1 MAYDGKV
8 MRLALQR
15 FEEDRQRRQAQ
26 YQERRERIFARQ
38 PRLRE
43 IDGELRS
50 TMSRIIT
57 SALRHGTDPRSA
69 VAVLRDENLSLQAEK
84 RELLQKMGLPEDA
97 LEETPAC
104 ALCGDT
110 GYRNGRVC
118 RCLRGYY
125 AREQQKELSRML
137 DLGHQS
143 FDTFSTDWY
152 PDRYD
157 PNIGI
162 TVRQHMEMIYDICA
176 DFAHQFGK
184 RPANLLLFGAPGLGK
199 THLSAAIAR
208 EVSEK
213 GHSVVYDTAGHIFAQ
228 FEQQKFTREEEA
240 DDHVERVL
248 NCDLLIL
255 DDLGSEMTTSFV
267 QSALY
272 QIVNTRQMERRS
284 TIISTNLTPG
294 ELARRYTPQI
304 ASRIEGEYTLLPF
317 AGEDIRKLKRNVP
330 GELNRHGKGPGQWP
344 GPFECC
350 FRMVRTG
357 EFPHHGG
364 AAGAEGGVI
373 RVGAH
378 SGAVHPA
385 PLALVASGLA
395 DFHGEA
401 GEVGTLAHSGGGIG
415 LRTGDLAVGD
425 DEELCQVQA
434 HHLHQGGRRRVVPSV
449 EGHVGLQGLADFLLG
464 PGGLQHGV
472 HVVAQLF
479 HGGPLLH
486 GGLIQGVVGE
496 GLVHVVEHHV
506 PTIVAA
512 AVGHREPDLI
522 AGEAQDGGHQLGHGV
537 QNQEQGGLGAAALGA
552 VLFPRSTD
560 GP

>member
-199 THLSAAIAR
+199 THLSAAIETAEAFNAMNPEYIGMLTLMVEPETPLYDWVR
-208 EVSEK
+208 DGSFQLLTQPQVLEETRLLMEHLDSPGSVFRMNHASNYLVLK
-213 GHSVVYDTAGHIFAQ
+213 GT
-228 FEQQKFTREEEA
+228 
-240 DDHVERVL
+240 
-248 NCDLLIL
+248 
-255 DDLGSEMTTSFV
+255 
-267 QSALY
+267 
-272 QIVNTRQMERRS
+272 
-284 TIISTNLTPG
+284 
-294 ELARRYTPQI
+294 
-304 ASRIEGEYTLLPF
+304 
-317 AGEDIRKLKRNVP
+317 
-330 GELNRHGKGPGQWP
+330 LNRDK
-344 GPFECC
+344 
-350 FRMVRTG
+350 
-357 EFPHHGG
+357 
-364 AAGAEGGVI
+364 
-373 RVGAH
+373 
-378 SGAVHPA
+378 
-385 PLALVASGLA
+385 
-395 DFHGEA
+395 EA
-401 GEVGTLAHSGGGIG
+401 M
-415 LRTGDLAVGD
+415 LRTIDAAEHDLSRLRP
-425 DEELCQVQA
+425 EEW
-434 HHLHQGGRRRVVPSV
+434 R
-449 EGHVGLQGLADFLLG
+449 GL
-464 PGGLQHGV
+464 
-472 HVVAQLF
+472 
-479 HGGPLLH
+479 
-486 GGLIQGVVGE
+486 
-496 GLVHVVEHHV
+496 
-506 PTIVAA
+506 
-512 AVGHREPDLI
+512 
-522 AGEAQDGGHQLGHGV
+522 
-537 QNQEQGGLGAAALGA
+537 
-552 VLFPRSTD
+552 
-560 GP
+560 

>member
-1 MAYDGKV
+1 MSYDGRLL
-8 MRLALQR
+8 RLA
-15 FEEDRQRRQAQ
+15 
-26 YQERRERIFARQ
+26 QERYEADRSIREAEQAARREAIYTSR

-208 EVSEK
+208 EVS
-213 GHSVVYDTAGHIFAQ
+213 SRTIF
-228 FEQQKFTREEEA
+228 
-240 DDHVERVL
+240 
-248 NCDLLIL
+248 L
-255 DDLGSEMTTSFV
+255 DGG
-267 QSALY
+267 
-272 QIVNTRQMERRS
+272 
-284 TIISTNLTPG
+284 TI
-294 ELARRYTPQI
+294 
-304 ASRIEGEYTLLPF
+304 
-317 AGEDIRKLKRNVP
+317 GEDKP
-330 GELNRHGKGPGQWP
+330 SQEL
-344 GPFECC
+344 F
-350 FRMVRTG
+350 
-357 EFPHHGG
+357 
-364 AAGAEGGVI
+364 
-373 RVGAH
+373 AH
-378 SGAVHPA
+378 PESPR
-385 PLALVASGLA
+385 LV
-395 DFHGEA
+395 
-401 GEVGTLAHSGGGIG
+401 T
-415 LRTGDLAVGD
+415 
-425 DEELCQVQA
+425 
-434 HHLHQGGRRRVVPSV
+434 
-449 EGHVGLQGLADFLLG
+449 FL
-464 PGGLQHGV
+464 
-472 HVVAQLF
+472 
-479 HGGPLLH
+479 
-486 GGLIQGVVGE
+486 
-496 GLVHVVEHHV
+496 
-506 PTIVAA
+506 
-512 AVGHREPDLI
+512 
-522 AGEAQDGGHQLGHGV
+522 
-537 QNQEQGGLGAAALGA
+537 NK
-552 VLFPRSTD
+552 VL
-560 GP
+560 